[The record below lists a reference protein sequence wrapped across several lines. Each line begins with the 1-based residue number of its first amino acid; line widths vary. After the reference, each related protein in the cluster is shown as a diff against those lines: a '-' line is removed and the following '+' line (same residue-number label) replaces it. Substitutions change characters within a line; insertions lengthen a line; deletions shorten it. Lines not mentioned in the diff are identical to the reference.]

1 MFVHSETH
9 PIVWVDRRVVDESS
23 RLTAGPLLASDRLKT
38 WNSNFEEVVVT
49 PLFEVIL
56 SEIPVA
62 VMRR

>member
-1 MFVHSETH
+1 M
-9 PIVWVDRRVVDESS
+9 DESS